1 MCPLHASLSYCASVQ
16 APFYL
21 QDVNLRL
28 KVLPHLQIH
37 PLKQLPGTLSSSE
50 PDHVVPSKHVF
61 FLDILP
67 LLHTVTISL
76 PSFIANFYLK
86 CK

>member
-28 KVLPHLQIH
+28 KVFPHLQIH

-50 PDHVVPSKHVF
+50 PDHVVPSKHVLF
-61 FLDILP
+61 FWKPCLFCIQSPSLYLA
-67 LLHTVTISL
+67 LLQIS
-76 PSFIANFYLK
+76 I
-86 CK
+86 